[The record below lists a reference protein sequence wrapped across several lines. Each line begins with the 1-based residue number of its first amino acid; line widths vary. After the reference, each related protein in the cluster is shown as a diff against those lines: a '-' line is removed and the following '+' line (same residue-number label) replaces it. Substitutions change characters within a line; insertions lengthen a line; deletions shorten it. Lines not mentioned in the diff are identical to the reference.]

1 MDALLAL
8 EQIAGRERLYV
19 NAPRTLDLDLLLYG
33 DARVSSPRLTL
44 PHPRWR
50 ERAFVLYPMA
60 DLIPDSVTTA
70 DFERRGSLTDLSGC
84 FNLVFKIP
92 LKTESQAGHQ
102 DRCANQ
108 QSNGNTAYRGPIG
121 LAGFSL
127 WMGLRIEL
135 GIPFFGWHQTIN
147 NGVEGA
153 T

>member
-60 DLIPDSVTTA
+60 DLIPDSVTAT
-70 DFERRGSLTDLSGC
+70 DFERVSG
-84 FNLVFKIP
+84 
-92 LKTESQAGHQ
+92 QA
-102 DRCANQ
+102 
-108 QSNGNTAYRGPIG
+108 
-121 LAGFSL
+121 
-127 WMGLRIEL
+127 
-135 GIPFFGWHQTIN
+135 IN
-147 NGVEGA
+147 VVA
-153 T
+153 WDKP